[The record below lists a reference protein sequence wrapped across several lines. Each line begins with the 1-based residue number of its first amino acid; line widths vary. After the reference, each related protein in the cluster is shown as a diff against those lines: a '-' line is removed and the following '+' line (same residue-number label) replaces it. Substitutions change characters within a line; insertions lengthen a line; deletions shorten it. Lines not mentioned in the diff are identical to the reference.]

1 MLEPTDVYNL
11 IGSEGFQKLVAGF
24 YERVATD
31 DLLRPMYPAD
41 DLAPAA
47 RRLQLFLEQFF
58 GGPTTYSQE
67 RGHPR
72 LRARHMPFAID
83 QAARD
88 RWFSHMTA
96 ALEEAEFTPEVAA
109 VLREYFDRA
118 ATFLLNR

>member
-1 MLEPTDVYNL
+1 MPEPTDIYGI
-11 IGSEGFQKLVAGF
+11 IGSSGFQLLVAGF
-24 YERVATD
+24 YRRVAED
-31 DLLRPMYPAD
+31 DILRPMYPEE

-58 GGPTTYSQE
+58 GGPTVYSQE

-72 LRARHMPFAID
+72 LRARHMPFPID

-88 RWFSHMTA
+88 RWFSHMNA
-96 ALEEAEFTPEVAA
+96 ALTEADFAPDVAN
-109 VLREYFDRA
+109 VLRDYFDRA